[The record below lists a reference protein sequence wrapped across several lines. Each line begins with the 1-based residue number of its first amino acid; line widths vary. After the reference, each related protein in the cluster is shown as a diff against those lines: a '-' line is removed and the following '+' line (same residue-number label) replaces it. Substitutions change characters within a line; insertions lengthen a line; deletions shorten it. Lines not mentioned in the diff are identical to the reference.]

1 MYSAK
6 EKLYHF
12 RQLANPLAAEADL
25 SLLHGKNPQSTD
37 FTRFDLAPRKNAED
51 ILFALLDVADHDDI
65 VRNRRE
71 FFSQQP
77 ADNEPPTNP
86 DGNPVV
92 DGEGSENPTNP
103 DGNPV
108 VDGEG
113 SENPTNPDGN
123 PVVDGEGSENPTN
136 PDGNPVVDGEGSENP
151 TDPKDTPVESPVDN
165 STEEGGEDKSPKKPV
180 TPKKKKKSTRK

>member
-1 MYSAK
+1 MGFKFNFMYSAK

-12 RQLANPLAAEADL
+12 RQLSNPLAVEADL
-25 SLLHGKNPQSTD
+25 SLLHEKNPQSTD

-71 FFSQQP
+71 FFSQQE

-92 DGEGSENPTNP
+92 DGEGNKNPTNP

-113 SENPTNPDGN
+113 NEKPTVPQG
-123 PVVDGEGSENPTN
+123 
-136 PDGNPVVDGEGSENP
+136 
-151 TDPKDTPVESPVDN
+151 TPVENSVDN
-165 STEEGGEDKSPKKPV
+165 SGKNKVKGKSKKPV
-180 TPKKKKKSTRK
+180 TPKKKKKSIPK

>member
-12 RQLANPLAAEADL
+12 RQLSNLLAVEADL
-25 SLLHGKNPQSTD
+25 SLLHEKNPQSTD

-71 FFSQQP
+71 FFSQQE
-77 ADNEPPTNP
+77 ADNKPPTNP
-86 DGNPVV
+86 DGNPVI
-92 DGEGSENPTNP
+92 DGEGNKNPTNP

-113 SENPTNPDGN
+113 NEKPTVPQG
-123 PVVDGEGSENPTN
+123 
-136 PDGNPVVDGEGSENP
+136 
-151 TDPKDTPVESPVDN
+151 TPVENSVDN
-165 STEEGGEDKSPKKPV
+165 SGKNKVKGKPKKPD
-180 TPKKKKKSTRK
+180 TPKKKKKSIPK

>member
-1 MYSAK
+1 MGFKFNFMYSAK

-12 RQLANPLAAEADL
+12 RQLSNPLAVEADL
-25 SLLHGKNPQSTD
+25 SLLHEKNPQSTD

-71 FFSQQP
+71 FFSQQE
-77 ADNEPPTNP
+77 ADNEPPTIPDGNPVIDGEGNKNPTNP
-86 DGNPVV
+86 DGNPVI
-92 DGEGSENPTNP
+92 DGEGNKNPTNP

-113 SENPTNPDGN
+113 NEKPTVPQG
-123 PVVDGEGSENPTN
+123 
-136 PDGNPVVDGEGSENP
+136 
-151 TDPKDTPVESPVDN
+151 TPVENSVDN
-165 STEEGGEDKSPKKPV
+165 SGKNKVKGKPKKPD
-180 TPKKKKKSTRK
+180 TPKKKKKSIPK

>member
-1 MYSAK
+1 MYSTK

-25 SLLHGKNPQSTD
+25 ALLHEKNPQSTD

-92 DGEGSENPTNP
+92 DGEGN
-103 DGNPV
+103 
-108 VDGEG
+108 
-113 SENPTNPDGN
+113 
-123 PVVDGEGSENPTN
+123 
-136 PDGNPVVDGEGSENP
+136 ENP
-151 TDPKDTPVESPVDN
+151 TDPKSSPVESPVDN
-165 STEEGGEDKSPKKPV
+165 STEEGGEDKSPKKPA
-180 TPKKKKKSTRK
+180 TPKKKKKSTQK

>member
-1 MYSAK
+1 MGFKFNFMYSTK

-12 RQLANPLAAEADL
+12 RQLSNPLAVEADL
-25 SLLHGKNPQSTD
+25 SLLHENNPQSTD

-113 SENPTNPDGN
+113 NKNPTNPDGN
-123 PVVDGEGSENPTN
+123 PIVDGEGNKNPTN
-136 PDGNPVVDGEGSENP
+136 PDGN
-151 TDPKDTPVESPVDN
+151 PVESPVDN

>member
-12 RQLANPLAAEADL
+12 RQLSNPLAVEADL
-25 SLLHGKNPQSTD
+25 SLLHEKNPQSTD

-71 FFSQQP
+71 FFSQQE

-92 DGEGSENPTNP
+92 DGEGNKNPTNPDGNPVVDGEGNKNPTNP

-123 PVVDGEGSENPTN
+123 SVVDGEGNKNLT
-136 PDGNPVVDGEGSENP
+136 G
-151 TDPKDTPVESPVDN
+151 PKSTPVGSPVDHP
-165 STEEGGEDKSPKKPV
+165 TEEGGEDKSPKKPAA
-180 TPKKKKKSTRK
+180 PKKKKKSTRK

>member
-51 ILFALLDVADHDDI
+51 ILFALLDVADHDNI

-92 DGEGSENPTNP
+92 DGEGSENPTA
-103 DGNPV
+103 
-108 VDGEG
+108 
-113 SENPTNPDGN
+113 
-123 PVVDGEGSENPTN
+123 
-136 PDGNPVVDGEGSENP
+136 
-151 TDPKDTPVESPVDN
+151 PKDTPVESPVDN
-165 STEEGGEDKSPKKPV
+165 STEEGGGEDKSPKKPV

>member
-1 MYSAK
+1 MGFKFNFMYSAK

-12 RQLANPLAAEADL
+12 RQLSNLLAVEADL
-25 SLLHGKNPQSTD
+25 SLLHEKNPQSTD

-71 FFSQQP
+71 FFSQQE
-77 ADNEPPTNP
+77 ADNKPPTNP
-86 DGNPVV
+86 DGNPVI
-92 DGEGSENPTNP
+92 DGEGNKNPTNP

-113 SENPTNPDGN
+113 NEKPTVPQG
-123 PVVDGEGSENPTN
+123 
-136 PDGNPVVDGEGSENP
+136 
-151 TDPKDTPVESPVDN
+151 TPVENSVDN
-165 STEEGGEDKSPKKPV
+165 SGKNKVKGKPKKPD
-180 TPKKKKKSTRK
+180 TPKKKKKSIPK

>member
-12 RQLANPLAAEADL
+12 RQLSNPLAVEADL
-25 SLLHGKNPQSTD
+25 SLLHEKNPQSTD

-71 FFSQQP
+71 FFSQQE
-77 ADNEPPTNP
+77 ADNKPPTNP
-86 DGNPVV
+86 GGNPVI
-92 DGEGSENPTNP
+92 DGEGNKNPTNP

-113 SENPTNPDGN
+113 NEKPTVPQG
-123 PVVDGEGSENPTN
+123 
-136 PDGNPVVDGEGSENP
+136 
-151 TDPKDTPVESPVDN
+151 TPVENSVDN
-165 STEEGGEDKSPKKPV
+165 SGKNKVKGKPKKPD
-180 TPKKKKKSTRK
+180 TPKKKKKSIPK

>member
-25 SLLHGKNPQSTD
+25 ALLHEKNPQSTD

-71 FFSQQP
+71 FFSPQD
-77 ADNEPPTNP
+77 AEGNESPTGNETP
-86 DGNPVV
+86 TGNDGNPIV
-92 DGEGSENPTNP
+92 DGDGGKKSTNIDGKPVENP
-103 DGNPV
+103 
-108 VDGEG
+108 VD
-113 SENPTNPDGN
+113 
-123 PVVDGEGSENPTN
+123 
-136 PDGNPVVDGEGSENP
+136 NP
-151 TDPKDTPVESPVDN
+151 TDN
-165 STEEGGEDKSPKKPV
+165 GGSKKSKKPAP
-180 TPKKKKKSTRK
+180 PKKKKKNIPK

>member
-12 RQLANPLAAEADL
+12 RQLANPLAVEADL
-25 SLLHGKNPQSTD
+25 SLLHEKNPQSTD

-113 SENPTNPDGN
+113 SENPT
-123 PVVDGEGSENPTN
+123 
-136 PDGNPVVDGEGSENP
+136 
-151 TDPKDTPVESPVDN
+151 DPKGTPVESSVDN

>member
-12 RQLANPLAAEADL
+12 RQLSNPQAVEADL
-25 SLLHGKNPQSTD
+25 SLLHEKNPQSTD

-71 FFSQQP
+71 FFSQQE
-77 ADNEPPTNP
+77 ADNKPPTNP
-86 DGNPVV
+86 DGNPVI
-92 DGEGSENPTNP
+92 DGEGNKNPTNP

-113 SENPTNPDGN
+113 NEKPTVPQG
-123 PVVDGEGSENPTN
+123 
-136 PDGNPVVDGEGSENP
+136 
-151 TDPKDTPVESPVDN
+151 TPVENSVDN
-165 STEEGGEDKSPKKPV
+165 SGKNKVKGKPKKPD
-180 TPKKKKKSTRK
+180 TPKKKKKSIPK

>member
-12 RQLANPLAAEADL
+12 RQLYNLLAVEADL
-25 SLLHGKNPQSTD
+25 SLLHEKNPQSTD

-71 FFSQQP
+71 FFSQQE
-77 ADNEPPTNP
+77 ADNKPPTNP

-113 SENPTNPDGN
+113 SENPTNL
-123 PVVDGEGSENPTN
+123 EG
-136 PDGNPVVDGEGSENP
+136 
-151 TDPKDTPVESPVDN
+151 TPVESTGDN
-165 STEEGGEDKSPKKPV
+165 SIGERGEDNSPKKPA

>member
-12 RQLANPLAAEADL
+12 RQLSNPLAVEADL
-25 SLLHGKNPQSTD
+25 SLLHEKNPQSTD

-71 FFSQQP
+71 FFSQQE

-86 DGNPVV
+86 DGNPVI
-92 DGEGSENPTNP
+92 DGEGNKNPTNPDGNPVIDGAGNKNPTNPDGNPVIDGEGNKNPTNP

-113 SENPTNPDGN
+113 NEKPTVPQG
-123 PVVDGEGSENPTN
+123 
-136 PDGNPVVDGEGSENP
+136 
-151 TDPKDTPVESPVDN
+151 TPVENSVDN
-165 STEEGGEDKSPKKPV
+165 SGKNKVKGKSKKPD
-180 TPKKKKKSTRK
+180 TPKKKKKSIPK

>member
-1 MYSAK
+1 MGFKFNFMYSAK

-12 RQLANPLAAEADL
+12 RQLSNPLAVEADL
-25 SLLHGKNPQSTD
+25 SLLHEKNPQSTD

-71 FFSQQP
+71 FFSQQE

-86 DGNPVV
+86 DGNPVI
-92 DGEGSENPTNP
+92 DGEGNKTPTNP

-113 SENPTNPDGN
+113 NEKPTVPQG
-123 PVVDGEGSENPTN
+123 
-136 PDGNPVVDGEGSENP
+136 
-151 TDPKDTPVESPVDN
+151 TPVENSVDN
-165 STEEGGEDKSPKKPV
+165 SGKNKVKGKPKKPD
-180 TPKKKKKSTRK
+180 TPKKKKKSIPK

>member
-1 MYSAK
+1 MYSTK

-25 SLLHGKNPQSTD
+25 ALLHEKNPQSTD

-92 DGEGSENPTNP
+92 DDEGNENPTNP

-108 VDGEG
+108 VDDEG
-113 SENPTNPDGN
+113 N
-123 PVVDGEGSENPTN
+123 
-136 PDGNPVVDGEGSENP
+136 ENP
-151 TDPKDTPVESPVDN
+151 TDPKSSPVESPVDN
-165 STEEGGEDKSPKKPV
+165 STEEGGEDKSPKKPT
-180 TPKKKKKSTRK
+180 TPKKKKKSTHK